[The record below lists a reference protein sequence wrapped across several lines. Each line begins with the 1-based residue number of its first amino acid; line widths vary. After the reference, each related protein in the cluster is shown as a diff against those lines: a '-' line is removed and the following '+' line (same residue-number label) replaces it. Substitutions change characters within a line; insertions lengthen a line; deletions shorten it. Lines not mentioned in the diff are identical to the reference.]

1 MKTRTWLVVPVIAA
15 LLGAACQS
23 AHTQPS
29 QKPQVVAVPQDE
41 MTRPTGIASPA
52 QGDSTPAMQAPAPE
66 PATGTKRLSYN
77 SCNVEGAYVAL
88 TFDDGPHATLTPKL
102 LDILKE
108 KGVKATFFVL
118 GQCVAANPAVLQR
131 AASEGHEIGNH
142 SWDHK
147 SFLKGGAAGV
157 ASQINQA
164 NAAIENAT
172 GKKPVLVRPPY
183 GATNAAITRR
193 LNEEFGLKVI
203 MWDVDPLDWKT
214 RNSAHVKAEILKG
227 AKPGSIILSHDIHPT
242 TVEAMAGTIDALKEK
257 GFQFV
262 TVSELVAMDRPLPPV
277 IKPTPSVSATAAP
290 APAAR

>member
-1 MKTRTWLVVPVIAA
+1 MKTRSWLVVPAVAA

-29 QKPQVVAVPQDE
+29 QKPQVIPVPQDE
-41 MTRPTGIASPA
+41 AAKGAGYTSPA
-52 QGDSTPAMQAPAPE
+52 QGDPVPAMQAPTPD
-66 PATGTKRLSYN
+66 ATSGTNRPSYN
-77 SCNVEGAYVAL
+77 WCNVEGPYIAL

-102 LDILKE
+102 LDTLKE
-108 KGVKATFFVL
+108 KGVKVTFFVL
-118 GQCVAANPAVLQR
+118 GECVTANPAVLRR
-131 AASEGHEIGNH
+131 AADEGHEIGNH

-147 SFLKGGAAGV
+147 ALTKSGGAGV
-157 ASQINQA
+157 ASEINQT

-172 GKKPVLVRPPY
+172 GKKTKLVRPPY

-203 MWDVDPLDWKT
+203 MWDVDPLDWKV
-214 RNSAHVKAEILKG
+214 RNSAHVKDEILKST
-227 AKPGSIILSHDIHPT
+227 KPGSIVLAHDIHPT

-262 TVSELVAMDRPLPPV
+262 TVSELIAMDRPLPP
-277 IKPTPSVSATAAP
+277 PTPPPP
-290 APAAR
+290 APATKKEK